1 MEGKRKYQRT
11 WKRER
16 EREEEKQIEIRLD
29 ENLAQAE
36 ALHLHRKY
44 MKRAIDFEQAKK
56 SEK

>member
-1 MEGKRKYQRT
+1 ME
-11 WKRER
+11 ER
-16 EREEEKQIEIRLD
+16 EREEEKLIENCLD

-44 MKRAIDFEQAKK
+44 MKRTIDFEQAKK